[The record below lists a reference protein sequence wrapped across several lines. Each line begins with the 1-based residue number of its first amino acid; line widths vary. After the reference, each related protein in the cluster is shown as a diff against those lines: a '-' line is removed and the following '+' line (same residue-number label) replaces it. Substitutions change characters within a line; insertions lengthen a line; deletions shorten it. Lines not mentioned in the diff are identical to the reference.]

1 MDRLT
6 DTFLIHLM
14 LRGTKPGILL
24 DFEQTAKTCLS
35 HERLSEMRTPRS
47 FSTVEIPRACS
58 FNSSMAITGLSFL
71 VIRYR
76 LHSDSLKGR
85 PIEDDQEARFLK
97 SACSNDEF
105 S

>member
-14 LRGTKPGILL
+14 LRRTKPGSLL

-35 HERLSEMRTPRS
+35 HERLSEMTTPRS

-58 FNSSMAITGLSFL
+58 FNSSLVITGLSFL
-71 VIRYR
+71 VIRYS
-76 LHSDSLKGR
+76 LHSDSVR
-85 PIEDDQEARFLK
+85 ARAIEDDQEARFPK